1 MRILGWL
8 LIALPFAFGATRALT
23 TNGDDMRYI
32 FVATGALLGVFV
44 VSGRPVRHARLLRVT
59 LIATV
64 VGAIAAAV
72 VGYLQGGR
80 SPASV
85 ALVSVAFAA
94 CIAGGSYVLR
104 HAPHHRHA

>member
-8 LIALPFAFGATRALT
+8 LIALPFVFGGVRAST
-23 TNGDDMRYI
+23 TNGDDMRYV

-64 VGAIAAAV
+64 VGAITAAV
-72 VGYLQGGR
+72 VGVLQGAG
-80 SPASV
+80 SPTSV
-85 ALVSVAFAA
+85 ALVSLGFAA
-94 CIAGGSYVLR
+94 CIAGGSYLVR
-104 HAPHHRHA
+104 HTQHHR